1 MGIAAMV
8 LGILATLLGIN
19 PAFFL
24 AAGPLGVIALVL
36 GILGHKMAATEGKP
50 TGTATAGI
58 VLGACGLV
66 FAVFWYVTCHMLISK
81 TKNAVEKNFTAPLKK
96 AIEEAEKKERADR
109 DPGLR
114 LDRAG
119 AIRLTAEKLASE
131 WESNE
136 YASKSRYR
144 DKTLEVSGVVEKV
157 TTRYGTGFVDVLLD
171 GSVAPEAVP
180 KKKPHKRKVD
190 PDDEDDD
197 AEDAEASS
205 FPGMGDV
212 TCRLVKA
219 DTQKAQALE
228 KGARVTVLGVATDG
242 LLGPALRG
250 CVLK

>member
-1 MGIAAMV
+1 MV

-36 GILGHKMAATEGKP
+36 GIVGHKMAAREGKP

-109 DPGLR
+109 DPGLP

-119 AIRLTAEKLASE
+119 AIRLTAEKLASD

-136 YASKSRYR
+136 YASKSRYLG
-144 DKTLEVSGVVEKV
+144 KTLEVSGVVEKV
-157 TTRYGTGFVDVLLD
+157 TTRYGTGFVDVLID
-171 GSVAPEAVP
+171 GGAAPKAAP
-180 KKKPHKRKVD
+180 KKRPHKRKVD
-190 PDDEDDD
+190 PDEEDDD
-197 AEDAEASS
+197 GEADAEDVKL
-205 FPGMGDV
+205 PGMGDV